1 MAKIAKTHEDIEAQ
15 ILEIQGMK
23 ASLVEEGAEQGV
35 GLVSTGF
42 FDQEIYGGSDSR
54 FAGYVTSIAANE
66 QEEDDEEDT
75 STSLLGQKKPGYHAP
90 VAILNAIPQSDEQY
104 DPFAEHRPQK
114 IAEREDEYKSRRR
127 QMIISPERLDPFA
140 DGGKTPDPKMQV
152 RSYVDVMLEQNLSK
166 EEREIRLQLA
176 EKAKSGDLK
185 VVNGSAAAQA
195 AAAAAATKRKRRW
208 DQTADQQTPSNTT
221 PKKMSSW
228 DQADTS
234 GETPGHTPGHTPS
247 NSRWDETP
255 GRPKGSETPGAT
267 PSTRMWDPT
276 PSHTPAGA
284 ATPGRDTPGH
294 ATPGHGGAT
303 GSVRKN
309 RWDETPKT
317 ERETPGHGSGWAETP
332 RTDRGD
338 ESVGETPTPGAS
350 KRKSRW
356 DETPASQMGS
366 STPLLTPGKTPIGTP
381 AMNMA
386 TPTPGHLMSMTP
398 EQLQAWRW
406 EREIDERNRPLTDE
420 ELDAMFPEGY
430 KVLPPPAGYVPIRT
444 PARKLSATPT
454 PIGGMTGFHMQVED
468 RTTKQMNDQPSGNLP
483 FLKPDDIQYFDKLLV
498 EVDESTLSPEEQ
510 KERKIMKLLL
520 KIKNGTPPMRKAALR
535 QITDKAR
542 EFGAGPLFN
551 QILPLLMSP
560 TLEDQERHLLVKVI
574 DRILYKLDD
583 LVRPYVH
590 KILVVIEPLLIDE
603 DYYARVE
610 GREIISNLA
619 KAAGLA
625 TMISTMRPDIDN
637 MDEYVRNTTARA
649 FAVVASALGIP
660 SLLPFLKAV
669 CKSKKSWQARH
680 TGIKIVQQIA
690 ILMGCAILPHLR
702 SLVEIIEHGLVDE
715 QQKVRT
721 ISALA
726 IAALA
731 EAATPYGIESF
742 DSVLKPLWKG
752 IRQHRGKGLAAFLK
766 AIGYLIPLMD
776 AEYANYYTREVMLIL
791 IREFQSPDEEMKKI
805 VLKVVKQCCGT
816 DGVEA
821 NYIKTEILPPFF
833 KHFWQHR
840 MALDRRNYRQ
850 LVDTTV
856 ELANKVGAAEIIS
869 RIVDDLKDEA
879 EQYRKMVME
888 TIEKIMGNLG
898 AADID
903 HKLEEQLIDGIL
915 YAFQEQTTEDS
926 VMLNGFGTVVNA
938 LGKRVKPYLP
948 QICGT
953 VLWRLNNKSAK
964 VRQQAADLISRT
976 AVVMKTCQEE
986 KLMGHLGVVL
996 YEYLGEEY
1004 PEVLGSILGALKAI
1018 VNVIGMHK
1026 MTPPIKDLLPRLTP
1040 ILKNR
1045 HEKVQENCIDL
1056 VGRIADRGAEYVSA
1070 REWMRICFELLE
1082 LLKAHKKAIRRATVN
1097 TFGYIAKAI
1106 GPHDVLATLLNNLK
1120 VQERQNRVCTTV
1132 AIAIVA
1138 ETCSPFTVLPALMNE
1153 YRVPELNVQNGVL
1166 KSLSFLFEYIGEM
1179 GKDYIY
1185 AVTPLLEDALMD
1197 RDLVHRQTASAVVQH
1212 MSLGVYGFGCE
1223 DSLNHLLNYVW
1234 PNVFETSP
1242 HVIQAVMGALEGLRV
1257 AIGPCRMLQY
1267 CLQGLFHPARKVRDV
1282 YWKIYNSIYIGSQD
1296 ALIAHY
1302 PQVYNDE
1309 KNVFVRCELEYV
1321 L

>member
-1 MAKIAKTHEDIEAQ
+1 MDNQ
-15 ILEIQGMK
+15 
-23 ASLVEEGAEQGV
+23 
-35 GLVSTGF
+35 
-42 FDQEIYGGSDSR
+42 
-54 FAGYVTSIAANE
+54 
-66 QEEDDEEDT
+66 
-75 STSLLGQKKPGYHAP
+75 
-90 VAILNAIPQSDEQY
+90 
-104 DPFAEHRPQK
+104 
-114 IAEREDEYKSRRR
+114 
-127 QMIISPERLDPFA
+127 
-140 DGGKTPDPKMQV
+140 
-152 RSYVDVMLEQNLSK
+152 
-166 EEREIRLQLA
+166 
-176 EKAKSGDLK
+176 
-185 VVNGSAAAQA
+185 
-195 AAAAAATKRKRRW
+195 
-208 DQTADQQTPSNTT
+208 
-221 PKKMSSW
+221 
-228 DQADTS
+228 
-234 GETPGHTPGHTPS
+234 
-247 NSRWDETP
+247 
-255 GRPKGSETPGAT
+255 PKG
-267 PSTRMWDPT
+267 
-276 PSHTPAGA
+276 
-284 ATPGRDTPGH
+284 
-294 ATPGHGGAT
+294 
-303 GSVRKN
+303 
-309 RWDETPKT
+309 
-317 ERETPGHGSGWAETP
+317 
-332 RTDRGD
+332 
-338 ESVGETPTPGAS
+338 
-350 KRKSRW
+350 
-356 DETPASQMGS
+356 Q
-366 STPLLTPGKTPIGTP
+366 
-381 AMNMA
+381 
-386 TPTPGHLMSMTP
+386 
-398 EQLQAWRW
+398 
-406 EREIDERNRPLTDE
+406 
-420 ELDAMFPEGY
+420 
-430 KVLPPPAGYVPIRT
+430 
-444 PARKLSATPT
+444 
-454 PIGGMTGFHMQVED
+454 
-468 RTTKQMNDQPSGNLP
+468 NLP
-483 FLKPDDIQYFDKLLV
+483 FMKPEDAQYFDKLLLD
-498 EVDESTLSPEEQ
+498 VDEEALSPEEQ

-520 KIKNGTPPMRKAALR
+520 KIKNGTPPMRKSALR

-637 MDEYVRNTTARA
+637 IDEYVRNTTARA

-690 ILMGCAILPHLR
+690 ILMGCAILPHLK
-702 SLVEIIEHGLVDE
+702 SLVQIIEHGLIDE

-721 ISALA
+721 ITALA

-752 IRQHRGKGLAAFLK
+752 IRTHRGKGLAAFLK

-805 VLKVVKQCCGT
+805 VLKVVKQCCAT

-821 NYIKTEILPPFF
+821 QYIKEEILPHFF
-833 KHFWQHR
+833 KHFWNHR

-856 ELANKVGAAEIIS
+856 EIANKVGASEIIN
-869 RIVDDLKDEA
+869 RVVDDLKDEN
-879 EQYRKMVME
+879 ETYRKMVME

-903 HKLEEQLIDGIL
+903 SRLEEQLIDGIL
-915 YAFQEQTTEDS
+915 YAFQEQTSEDV
-926 VMLNGFGTVVNA
+926 VMLNGFGTIVNQ

-953 VLWRLNNKSAK
+953 ILWRLNNKSAK
-964 VRQQAADLISRT
+964 VRQQAADLISRI

-1018 VNVIGMHK
+1018 VNVIGMTK

-1056 VGRIADRGAEYVSA
+1056 VGRIADRGPEYVSA

-1138 ETCSPFTVLPALMNE
+1138 ETCRPFTVLPALMNE

-1166 KSLSFLFEYIGEM
+1166 KSMSFLFEYIGEM

-1185 AVTPLLEDALMD
+1185 SVCPLLEDALMD
-1197 RDLVHRQTASAVVQH
+1197 RDLVHRQTACAAIKH
-1212 MSLGVYGFGCE
+1212 MALGVYGFGCE
-1223 DSLNHLLNYVW
+1223 DALVHLLNYVW
-1234 PNVFETSP
+1234 PNIFETSP
-1242 HVIQAVMGALEGLRV
+1242 HLVQAFMDAVEGLRV
-1257 AIGPCRMLQY
+1257 SLGPIKILQY
-1267 CLQGLFHPARKVRDV
+1267 TLQVSRSVGRFA
-1282 YWKIYNSIYIGSQD
+1282 
-1296 ALIAHY
+1296 
-1302 PQVYNDE
+1302 
-1309 KNVFVRCELEYV
+1309 
-1321 L
+1321 